1 MTPKTPS
8 FPNPTASS
16 RQAGALSGGADFP
29 SAAPPF
35 PNRRSL
41 APDGGPRIAAT
52 RSGGPGIRV
61 AGLAAWL
68 ASTLLVGAAASLDGD
83 SSLKPERPEDLTVPI
98 ILEHLDQLGPYEA
111 PALPL
116 KTNQNYAA
124 SSSDVEPFGGVKPY
138 KEHFLVQMEYTGAGR
153 SIPEPEH
160 LDSVKIGFLGP
171 IMPTVSVATGGKSHN
186 EELLGIAMLRACR
199 LAIEQANARGGY
211 LKRKIPFELC
221 VRNDNAL
228 WGASGSEVIH
238 LAYKDNVWAIIG
250 GIDGANTHIAIRV
263 ALKIEIPWM
272 TPGDLDP
279 TYIET
284 NIPWVMRCIGDDRQQ
299 NYILVDYAIRKLD
312 YKRPA
317 IIRSSNRYGRFGVR
331 EIRDS
336 CRRLGR
342 PSVIEMAYKVGSTN
356 FGLQLDRIAQYQPD
370 VIFHWGNGDDAA
382 RVLNAIRERGWTQP
396 FMTCDRAV
404 TEEFVQL
411 AGPNAEGVV
420 CTYPWNPDRQDPKL
434 DAFQKAFQ
442 ERWGVAPDTYAAHA
456 YDGANMLIWAIQTAG
471 LNRARIR
478 DVLAYRAEAF
488 PGVTGD
494 IPLSSA
500 MDDAG
505 EVFLTRFEKGTWK
518 YYSRDDLG
526 IPRGTVIEQMRRERE
541 QAATQ

>member
-1 MTPKTPS
+1 MHH
-8 FPNPTASS
+8 
-16 RQAGALSGGADFP
+16 L
-29 SAAPPF
+29 
-35 PNRRSL
+35 RRLVSSL
-41 APDGGPRIAAT
+41 AA
-52 RSGGPGIRV
+52 V
-61 AGLAAWL
+61 
-68 ASTLLVGAAASLDGD
+68 VGASAIVASLAGQAAEPAQ
-83 SSLKPERPEDLTVPI
+83 SEETAQSLRPEEVTTQH
-98 ILEHLDQLGPYEA
+98 ILKALENISPYEV

-116 KTNQNYAA
+116 KTNQNYAQ
-124 SSSDVEPFGGVKPY
+124 SSADVQPFGSVQPF

-153 SIPEPEH
+153 AIPEPEH
-160 LDSVKIGFLGP
+160 LDTVKIGFLGP

-186 EELLGIAMLRACR
+186 EETLGIAMLRAIR
-199 LAIEQANARGGY
+199 MAIEEANEKGGY
-211 LKRKIPFELC
+211 HQRKIPFELC

-284 NIPWVMRCIGDDRQQ
+284 NIPWVMRCIGDDRQL
-299 NYILVDYAIRKLD
+299 NYILVDYAIRQMG

-342 PSVIEMAYKVGSTN
+342 PSAIEMAYKGGSTN
-356 FGLQLDRIAQYQPD
+356 FTMQLDRIAEYKPD

-382 RVLNAIRERGWTQP
+382 RVLNAIRARDWTQP
-396 FMTCDRAV
+396 FLTCDRAV
-404 TEEFVQL
+404 TEEFVQI
-411 AGPNAEGVV
+411 AGTNALGVI
-420 CTYPWNPDRQDPKL
+420 CAYPWNPSRKDPKL
-434 DAFQKAFQ
+434 DAFRHGFKKRYGI
-442 ERWGVAPDTYAAHA
+442 EPDTYAAHA

-471 LNRARIR
+471 LNRAKIR
-478 DVLAYRAEAF
+478 DVLAYRAEPF
-488 PGVTGD
+488 QGVTGA

-505 EVFLTRFEKGTWK
+505 EVFLAKYESGGWR
-518 YYSRDDLG
+518 YYSREDLG
-526 IPRGTVIEQMRRERE
+526 IPRGNVVEQMRTDRE
-541 QAATQ
+541 QAKAE